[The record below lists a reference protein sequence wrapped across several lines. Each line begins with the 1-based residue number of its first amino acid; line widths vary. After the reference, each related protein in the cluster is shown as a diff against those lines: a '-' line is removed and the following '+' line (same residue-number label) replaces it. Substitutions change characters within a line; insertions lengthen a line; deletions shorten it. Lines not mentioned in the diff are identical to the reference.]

1 MKEQN
6 NRSEFTIGLD
16 LGERRHRFCALNGKG
31 EVVEEGTLG
40 NDRVSLGRWSARYRG
55 ALAVIEAGAH
65 SPWIS
70 RYLER
75 LGWEV
80 IVSNPRKV
88 RAIYQHERKSDRRD
102 ALMLARIGRMDRA
115 LLYPVRHGSEEA
127 QQDLLR
133 IKLGDSLVRARV
145 ALINSV
151 RFSLKSL
158 GYAVSNPSSERFH
171 KVAME
176 SLPEAVREMIAPSV
190 QALAELSARIAV
202 LEREISL
209 LARTKYPQTLWL
221 QQVPGVGAITA
232 LYFVWKMEDPKR
244 FKNVRAVGAYT
255 GLCPRR
261 DQSGASDPQLR
272 ISKRGDGYLRRLL
285 VSAAQYILGPFGPQS
300 ALREYGIEVGGR
312 WHEAGSRCRSPQTLR
327 SLAELVEEP
336 NAYQPYP
343 ALRQTT
349 EDKRIRER
357 CSQPPTV
364 GPSSEDIRNS
374 GRFGSKQLSKDGAI
388 SGT

>member
-40 NDRVSLGRWSARYRG
+40 NDRVTLGRLSARYRG
-55 ALAVIEAGAH
+55 ALVVMEAGGH

-70 RYLER
+70 RYLEG
-75 LGWEV
+75 LGGEV

-133 IKLGDSLVRARV
+133 IKLRDSLVRARV

-176 SLPEAVREMIAPSV
+176 SLPEVVREMIAPSV
-190 QALAELSARIAV
+190 AGAGRAERAHCRARAGLRALTYSKFV
-202 LEREISL
+202 GRETTPI
-209 LARTKYPQTLWL
+209 
-221 QQVPGVGAITA
+221 VGVI
-232 LYFVWKMEDPKR
+232 YV
-244 FKNVRAVGAYT
+244 
-255 GLCPRR
+255 
-261 DQSGASDPQLR
+261 SD
-272 ISKRGDGYLRRLL
+272 
-285 VSAAQYILGPFGPQS
+285 F
-300 ALREYGIEVGGR
+300 IENTCDC
-312 WHEAGSRCRSPQTLR
+312 RC
-327 SLAELVEEP
+327 
-336 NAYQPYP
+336 
-343 ALRQTT
+343 
-349 EDKRIRER
+349 
-357 CSQPPTV
+357 
-364 GPSSEDIRNS
+364 
-374 GRFGSKQLSKDGAI
+374 
-388 SGT
+388 

>member
-1 MKEQN
+1 MKQQHQE
-6 NRSEFTIGLD
+6 REVTIGLD
-16 LGERRHRFCALNGKG
+16 LGERRHRFCALDSRG
-31 EVVEEGTLG
+31 EVVEECSLL
-40 NDRVSLGRWSARYRG
+40 NDRASLARLTARYRG
-55 ALAVIEAGAH
+55 ELAVMEAGTH
-65 SPWIS
+65 SPWGS
-70 RYLER
+70 RYLEG

-88 RAIYQHERKSDRRD
+88 RAVYQHERKSDRRD

-115 LLYPVRHGSEEA
+115 LLYPIQHGSEEA

-158 GYAVSNPSSERFH
+158 GYGVSNPSSERFH

-202 LEREISL
+202 LEHEIRV

-232 LYFVWKMEDPKR
+232 LYFVLKIEDPKR

-300 ALREYGIEVGGR
+300 ALREYG
-312 WHEAGSRCRSPQTLR
+312 LR
-327 SLAELVEEP
+327 LAADGTTRAKKRAVVAVARQLCVLLLGLWENQNP
-336 NAYQPYP
+336 HPPYP
-343 ALRQTT
+343 
-349 EDKRIRER
+349 
-357 CSQPPTV
+357 P
-364 GPSSEDIRNS
+364 
-374 GRFGSKQLSKDGAI
+374 
-388 SGT
+388 